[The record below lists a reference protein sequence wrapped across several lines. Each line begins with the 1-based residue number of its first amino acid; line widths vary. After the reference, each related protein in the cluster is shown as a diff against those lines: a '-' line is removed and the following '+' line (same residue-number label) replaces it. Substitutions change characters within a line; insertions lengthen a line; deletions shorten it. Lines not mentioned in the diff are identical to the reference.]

1 MRADPTG
8 IEARTVAPRDGAD
21 VVVREN
27 PTLDTRSVER
37 LDRDVRTLG
46 QDPNAARSVT
56 GRERARA

>member
-27 PTLDTRSVER
+27 PTPDTRSVER

-56 GRERARA
+56 GRE